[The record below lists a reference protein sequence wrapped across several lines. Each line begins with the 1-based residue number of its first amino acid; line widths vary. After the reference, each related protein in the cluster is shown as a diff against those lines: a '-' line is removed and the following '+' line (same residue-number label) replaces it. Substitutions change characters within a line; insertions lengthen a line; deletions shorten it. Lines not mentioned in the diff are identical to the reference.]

1 VVDDNEM
8 NLLVVKKLLRET
20 KIQVDLARSG
30 RECLELTRQ
39 HYYHVIF
46 MDHMMPEMDGV
57 ETLQRMT
64 QQENGLCRETPV
76 IALTANVMTGAE
88 QTYRDKGFQS
98 YLAKPINGMLME
110 AVLLKFLPK
119 ELVEYNAVE
128 TEEEAE
134 NLIQNIIS
142 SKRKKIHI
150 TTDCVCD
157 LPKEFLEHYGIG
169 TMYCYV
175 HTNQGRFCDINEI
188 TSDNLLEYLATDNGQ
203 AKSETASVE
212 EFETF
217 FSDTLTIGEQ
227 VIHISTAQKAG
238 NGYRVASLAAQGF
251 GNVTVVDSGHLSSG
265 LGLMVLRAAHM
276 AKKGMTVEEIVSD
289 LEKMKAYISTSF
301 VVPSAEALYRNGKI
315 SYNVMKICDIFNLHL
330 VLSLKKSKL
339 LLSGI
344 KSGNMKHV
352 YTEYIREQFRGKKNI
367 DTKILFITYAGCS
380 TKQLREFKEEVLK
393 YQNFERIVFQKA
405 SATISSNCG
414 LGCMG
419 VLYIKKGKGE

>member
-1 VVDDNEM
+1 M
-8 NLLVVKKLLRET
+8 
-20 KIQVDLARSG
+20 
-30 RECLELTRQ
+30 
-39 HYYHVIF
+39 
-46 MDHMMPEMDGV
+46 
-57 ETLQRMT
+57 
-64 QQENGLCRETPV
+64 
-76 IALTANVMTGAE
+76 
-88 QTYRDKGFQS
+88 
-98 YLAKPINGMLME
+98 
-110 AVLLKFLPK
+110 
-119 ELVEYNAVE
+119 
-128 TEEEAE
+128 
-134 NLIQNIIS
+134 
-142 SKRKKIHI
+142 
-150 TTDCVCD
+150 
-157 LPKEFLEHYGIG
+157 
-169 TMYCYV
+169 
-175 HTNQGRFCDINEI
+175 
-188 TSDNLLEYLATDNGQ
+188 
-203 AKSETASVE
+203 E

-217 FSDTLTIGEQ
+217 FSDALTIGEQ

-380 TKQLREFKEEVLK
+380 TKQVREFKEEVLK